1 MAFAV
6 SHRVQF
12 PTAGFA
18 VYALIACALLWACS
32 PEHAPASPS
41 PATTTSPQS
50 PFSGVWTGEYR
61 ITKSI
66 GTRQSTFEIG
76 TMRHFAVRLAQLG
89 EAFVGALELV
99 EAQTWI
105 DISGRVE
112 QDGTLVLAGTQDMVS
127 NNDDTGKIEVTRFAI
142 QITRDEDGLT
152 GMLEY
157 TVRYSAAYQSIVV
170 SRSTEIVRASR
181 TAPTPLITTFAGH
194 WLGQW
199 VVRSCSTAGSPF
211 CYPFDSGYTLH
222 FELILAQS
230 GTSVTGTLV
239 LPRDQ
244 IPVTGAAAGSTLT
257 LAGSLQDASN
267 GRSVRLVDWSS
278 TADKVGRM
286 TGTFSFVEEFV
297 QPTLSSNYTADLLTA
312 ALVP

>member
-6 SHRVQF
+6 SHRVQCH
-12 PTAGFA
+12 TSRCAL
-18 VYALIACALLWACS
+18 YALIACALLWACS
-32 PEHAPASPS
+32 SERAPASPS
-41 PATTTSPQS
+41 PATTTPPQS

-61 ITKSI
+61 ITKST
-66 GTRQSTFEIG
+66 GSRQSTFEIG
-76 TMRHFAVRLAQLG
+76 TMRHFAVRLAQSG
-89 EAFVGALELV
+89 EAFIGALEFV
-99 EAQTWI
+99 EAETWV
-105 DISGRVE
+105 DISGMAE
-112 QDGTLVLAGTQDMVS
+112 KDGTLVLAGTQGMVS

-142 QITRDEDGLT
+142 QVTRDGVGLT
-152 GMLEY
+152 GVLEY
-157 TVRYSAAYQSIVV
+157 TVRYSAAYQSLVL
-170 SRSTEIVRASR
+170 SRATEIVQANR

-199 VVRSCSTAGSPF
+199 IVRSCSTPGSLF
-211 CYPFDSGYTLH
+211 CYPYEPGYTLH

-244 IPVTGAAAGSTLT
+244 VPVTGAAVGSTLT
-257 LAGSLQDASN
+257 LAGSLQAASN
-267 GRSVRLVDWSS
+267 GRNVRLVDWSS

-286 TGTFSFVEEFV
+286 TGAFSFVEDLV
-297 QPTLSSNYTADLLTA
+297 QPTLSSNYSAELLTA